1 MRLHRWLVAVCLL
14 AAGMAPVAAAPAPA
28 CAAETPHAALV
39 VDKGGEVLR
48 YCVDFP
54 AGRTSV
60 TGIELIELAGQ
71 QHGLS
76 YRFDSFAGVGL
87 AVCMLDGL
95 EPADDGCLGTPYWA
109 YWHGDGSGGWT
120 FATQGAQAS
129 TVPDGGV
136 DGWAWGGSSTRPEP
150 TAAESVCPAEKS
162 SPSPSPTPSPTPS
175 PSASPSPSPKAS
187 QEPSPSPSVTPAP
200 DEPAENDPAP
210 ENTPRRAGA
219 APEAESTSSPVKV
232 EPSPEPSPPPTVED
246 RAAKME
252 EDRSARTEAEARR
265 ADPVKPKSNPRRSKE
280 PEHRLE
286 AVAASREQDGR
297 GPPPAGVAG
306 IAAALLLGG
315 AASALLRRRRR
326 DAAVSEW
333 GGRAARRRSR

>member
-14 AAGMAPVAAAPAPA
+14 AAGLAPVAAAPAPA

-48 YCVDFP
+48 YCVEFP

-95 EPADDGCLGTPYWA
+95 EPAGDGCLGTPYWA

-136 DGWAWGGSSTRPEP
+136 DGWAWGGSSTQPEP

-162 SPSPSPTPSPTPS
+162 SPSPSPTP
-175 PSASPSPSPKAS
+175 APSPSPPPSPSPEPSPS
-187 QEPSPSPSVTPAP
+187 QEPSPSPSAKPAP
-200 DEPAENDPAP
+200 DEPAEGEATRKASPH
-210 ENTPRRAGA
+210 RAGA
-219 APEAESTSSPVKV
+219 AADPQPTPSPAEVKSTPAEVNS
-232 EPSPEPSPPPTVED
+232 SPEPSPNPAGEERADKPAAGKR
-246 RAAKME
+246 RAAP
-252 EDRSARTEAEARR
+252 DRPGS
-265 ADPVKPKSNPRRSKE
+265 KPPHTKE
-280 PEHRLE
+280 PERRVE
-286 AVAASREQDGR
+286 PVAASREQEGG

-306 IAAALLLGG
+306 IAAALVLAG
-315 AASALLRRRRR
+315 AASGLVRRRRR
-326 DAAVSEW
+326 DAE
-333 GGRAARRRSR
+333 R

>member
-1 MRLHRWLVAVCLL
+1 MRLRPWLVAVCLL
-14 AAGMAPVAAAPAPA
+14 AAGLAPVAAVPAPA
-28 CAAETPHAALV
+28 CAAEAPHAALV

-162 SPSPSPTPSPTPS
+162 SPSPSPTPAPS
-175 PSASPSPSPKAS
+175 PAGSPSPSPVASPS
-187 QEPSPSPSVTPAP
+187 QEPSPSPSATPAM
-200 DEPAENDPAP
+200 DEPAEDEPIREAS
-210 ENTPRRAGA
+210 PRRAGA
-219 APEAESTSSPVKV
+219 AADPEPTPSPAEVKPTPAEV
-232 EPSPEPSPPPTVED
+232 KPSPEPPLRPAVEERAD
-246 RAAKME
+246 KPAAGRRRAAP
-252 EDRSARTEAEARR
+252 DRPGPKPPRT
-265 ADPVKPKSNPRRSKE
+265 KE
-280 PEHRLE
+280 PERRVE
-286 AVAASREQDGR
+286 PVAASREQEGG

-306 IAAALLLGG
+306 IAAALVLAG
-315 AASALLRRRRR
+315 AASGLVRRRRR
-326 DAAVSEW
+326 DAE
-333 GGRAARRRSR
+333 R